1 MNDGLG
7 RRKVLIHKSVFIILD
22 FSHSEMNWLDLLT
35 GQWFSFWAEAISW
48 SRESHLQ
55 QLWFTN
61 NCYRAK
67 MAKITGSSYSKV
79 SIFYSPALI
88 LFHESRISLK
98 LDRCG
103 GVCVLN
109 VQWGHYS
116 NWDELTWWWIIM
128 FGSRQI
134 GQGFPHILSPLY
146 RNSINVTLNDRQDAW
161 N

>member
-79 SIFYSPALI
+79 SIFYTPALI

-98 LDRCG
+98 IGPLWWCMCVKCAVRSLQQLRWTHLMVDNNVWIPTNWT
-103 GVCVLN
+103 GVSTYLVSSL
-109 VQWGHYS
+109 
-116 NWDELTWWWIIM
+116 
-128 FGSRQI
+128 
-134 GQGFPHILSPLY
+134 
-146 RNSINVTLNDRQDAW
+146 
-161 N
+161 

>member
-1 MNDGLG
+1 MNDGLE

-79 SIFYSPALI
+79 SIFYTPALI

-98 LDRCG
+98 IGPLWWCMCVKCTVRSLQQLRWTHLMVDNNVWIPTNWT
-103 GVCVLN
+103 GVSTYLVSSL
-109 VQWGHYS
+109 
-116 NWDELTWWWIIM
+116 
-128 FGSRQI
+128 
-134 GQGFPHILSPLY
+134 
-146 RNSINVTLNDRQDAW
+146 
-161 N
+161 

>member
-79 SIFYSPALI
+79 SIFYTPALI

-98 LDRCG
+98 IGPLWWCMCVKCTVRSLQQLRWTHLMVDNNVWIPTNWT
-103 GVCVLN
+103 GVSTYLVSSL
-109 VQWGHYS
+109 
-116 NWDELTWWWIIM
+116 
-128 FGSRQI
+128 
-134 GQGFPHILSPLY
+134 
-146 RNSINVTLNDRQDAW
+146 
-161 N
+161 